1 MSQLLLNQL
10 KTLTDTPVPA
20 GIRIA
25 QVVGVT
31 SAAYLSGY
39 IACFSIVGVPSLA
52 RAPPSARAQ
61 TWQDMYKIGAST
73 APYLAIL
80 SSISFGYLASTVP
93 RTPELFKNNSSRTFY
108 LYTLAAIL
116 VPVIVPYT
124 VGVMKPTNDQL
135 HARADKYRLV
145 AWDVKEDEEL
155 DDLLK
160 EWTALNITR
169 SLPPLAAAVVG
180 LWAVVY

>member
-1 MSQLLLNQL
+1 MSQLLSHF
-10 KTLTDTPVPA
+10 TSVTDTPVPA

-39 IACFSIVGVPSLA
+39 VANFSIVGVPSLA
-52 RAPPSARAQ
+52 RASPSAKAQ
-61 TWQDMYKIGAST
+61 TWQDMYNIGAST
-73 APYLAIL
+73 APYLAIV

-93 RTPELFKNNSSRTFY
+93 RTPELFKSNSSRTFY
-108 LYTLAAIL
+108 LHTLAAIL

-124 VGVMKPTNDQL
+124 VGIMKPTNDEL
-135 HARADKYRLV
+135 HARADRYRLV

-155 DDLLK
+155 DNLLK
-160 EWTALNITR
+160 KWTALNMTR
-169 SLPPLAAAVVG
+169 SLFPLAAAVVG
-180 LWAVVY
+180 LWAVMS